1 VAPSDPLSSF
11 TPRVRAWFAAAFA
24 APTPAQAQAWPAIA
38 RGEHVLLSAPT
49 GSGKTLAAFLW
60 ALDRLSA
67 APAEDGSPGTRVVYV
82 SPLKALAYDIERNL
96 RTPLRGIGAGGVS
109 VGIRTGDTPQRE
121 RAAMLRNPPDILITT
136 PESLYLLLT
145 SRARETLSG
154 VEAVI
159 VDEIHAVAH
168 SKRGAH
174 LALTLERLEA
184 QVAGSRTGSR
194 TGAESRGG
202 VLVDVPADALRGSA
216 GAPEGGEI
224 RGESGGMPEEGGEAW
239 GDSGG
244 APGDGG
250 GTPGNEGG
258 VSGDETSSNDV
269 NARARASA
277 RVNTLQRIGLSA
289 TQNPLQEIGRFLVGP
304 HREVTILDAGVRK
317 PLDLQIEVPVES
329 MAEPD
334 AQPPAAPGDPP
345 RDPLEPVAGGESTRG
360 SIWPAIYPELLRLVN
375 EHNSTIVFVNN
386 RRAAERIALRLNE
399 LANARTAGAEDEHP
413 GSAAG
418 SGAGRSD
425 ADGGRESAP
434 PHEIARA
441 HHGSL
446 AREERTKVEE
456 LLKAGE
462 LPCLVATSSLEL
474 GIDMGAVDLVL
485 QIESP
490 KSVARGLQ
498 RIGRAGHGVG
508 EVSRGRI
515 FPKFRGDLLECAVLA
530 RRMHEGL
537 IEPTV
542 VPRNALDVLAQQI
555 VAIAVAAEP
564 DGVPVDDLH
573 ALVTSTYSYAEL
585 SRELLENVLDML
597 DGRYPSKEFGELRA
611 RIVWDRV
618 AGVIRARRGS
628 RQLAIANAGTI
639 PDRGLYAVTL
649 PDGRRVGELDEE
661 MVYEARPGQAFLLG
675 ASTWRIEEI
684 GRDRVIVTPAPGA
697 PGAVPFWKGD
707 SVGRPKELGEA
718 IGAFSRWAVEQ
729 EPQALQRDYDLDER
743 AARNLVDY
751 LREQQAAT
759 RVLPSERTIVVERFR
774 DEIGDWRICILSP
787 YGGRVHAAWGLAL
800 SGRVHERF
808 GLEADAIWSDD
819 GIVLRLP
826 DLDGGGLDGE
836 LDGGGGEVDGGESGG
851 SARAAAESMAGG
863 PPSLTEL
870 ILIEPDEVERAV
882 TAELGS
888 SALFGARFRENA
900 ARALLIPRAYPG
912 KRTPLWQQRL
922 KAQNLLEVAQ
932 RYSDFPIVLE
942 TYRECLRDVLD
953 VPGLEELLRGLST
966 REISLV
972 EVETPTASPFA
983 ASLLFDYVA
992 TYMYEGD
999 APNAERRAA
1008 ALSLDRDLL
1017 RELLGQEELRELIDP
1032 GALARVEADLQRRSQ
1047 LTRATDRDGLH
1058 DVLRQL
1064 GDLSHEEVVQRVFDG
1079 VDADGLLAELRRE
1092 RRAVRLRVGGEERYV
1107 AADEAGL
1114 YRDALGAV
1122 APGGLPEAFLGDVPD
1137 ALRVLVARYARTHGP
1152 FTTEEIRDRYRID
1165 MSAVLR
1171 ELERDGEIVR
1181 GELRP
1186 NSAQTSR
1193 PPSERVDQTIPA
1205 DGREWCDVE
1214 VLRRLRRASLA
1225 ALRKEIEPAD
1235 ARALAAFLPAW
1246 QGVDRDT
1253 GSRPPGGLSRSSA
1266 GVDRLREVLVP
1277 LQGLALPAEIWERD
1291 VLPRRTGAYSP
1302 TWMDSLCASGE
1313 VVWVGAGSLGRSSG
1327 RVALYF
1333 REDAPLIGPPSAPRP
1348 AGAASA
1354 SAASAVEHEL
1364 LRERLARGPCFFT
1377 DLLAEL
1383 DLAGEALREA
1393 LWDLVW
1399 AGEVTNDAW
1408 APLRAPHLTLARGG
1422 RADGLGSP
1430 GRTGGGG
1437 LAGTSR
1443 TPRTTVGRS
1452 RFAGRAAIGRRGRTQ
1467 SQVQGRWSLTGSLF
1481 GDPAAR
1487 GSSVVADSTSSSSS
1501 SSSPFSI
1508 PSHSTRPEP
1517 PSSQPPLPSPER
1529 RRALAELLLERYGI
1543 VTREQVLA
1551 EGVRGGFALLYDAFS
1566 QLETLGVCRRGYF
1579 VEGMGGAQFALPGAV
1594 ERLRAARSSA
1604 AGGQGAGTGSPADV
1618 TAGAGAVGHGRHAS
1632 TLVLAAADPAQPY
1645 GAALPWPPRERR
1657 EHGRR
1662 PARVAGAYLV
1672 MVQEEPVLY
1681 VERGGRGLITLG
1693 ADTGA
1698 GRTDGVGEHVLL
1710 ALRALAESVHAGQ
1723 VGRLALE
1730 RIDGE
1735 PAVGSRLESALV
1747 EYGFRTGPRRLTL
1760 SA

>member
-1 VAPSDPLSSF
+1 MPLSSF
-11 TPRVRAWFAAAFA
+11 TPQIREWFEAAFA
-24 APTPAQAQAWPAIA
+24 APTPAQVLAWPAIA

-60 ALDRLSA
+60 ALDRLS
-67 APAEDGSPGTRVVYV
+67 GGGVPGGDRPGDDASGKGVGERRLTRVVYV

-96 RTPLRGIGAGGVS
+96 RAPLRGIGATDVR

-121 RAAMLRNPPDILITT
+121 RAAMLREPPDILITT
-136 PESLYLLLT
+136 PESLYLMLT

-159 VDEIHAVAH
+159 VDEIHAVAAT
-168 SKRGAH
+168 KRGAH

-184 QVAGSRTGSR
+184 Q
-194 TGAESRGG
+194 
-202 VLVDVPADALRGSA
+202 
-216 GAPEGGEI
+216 
-224 RGESGGMPEEGGEAW
+224 
-239 GDSGG
+239 
-244 APGDGG
+244 
-250 GTPGNEGG
+250 
-258 VSGDETSSNDV
+258 
-269 NARARASA
+269 ARAGRPAA
-277 RVNTLQRIGLSA
+277 TVQRIGLSA
-289 TQNPLQEIGRFLVGP
+289 TQSPLEEIGRYLVGP
-304 HREVTILDAGVRK
+304 HREVTILDAGARK
-317 PLDLQIEVPVES
+317 ELDLRIEVPVES
-329 MAEPD
+329 MSEPD
-334 AQPPAAPGDPP
+334 AGSSTAPGDPP

-360 SIWPAIYPELLRLVN
+360 SIWPAIYPELLRLVQ

-386 RRAAERIALRLNE
+386 RRSAERVALRLNE
-399 LANARTAGAEDEHP
+399 LAK
-413 GSAAG
+413 
-418 SGAGRSD
+418 
-425 ADGGRESAP
+425 AD
-434 PHEIARA
+434 IARA

-508 EVSRGRI
+508 DVSRGRI
-515 FPKFRGDLLECAVLA
+515 FPKFRGDLLECAVVA

-537 IEPTV
+537 IESTV
-542 VPRNALDVLAQQI
+542 VPKNALDVLAQQI
-555 VAIAVAAEP
+555 VAISVAQQPAPGAGPLKGKDTLDSDDPEYL
-564 DGVPVDDLH
+564 DEGISVDELF
-573 ALVTSTYSYAEL
+573 ALVTRTYSYAEL

-618 AGVIRARRGS
+618 AGTIRARKGA

-707 SVGRPKELGEA
+707 SVGRPRELGVA

-729 EPQALQRDYDLDER
+729 DVDTLQRDYDLDPR
-743 AARNLVDY
+743 AARNLLDY
-751 LREQQAAT
+751 LREQQSAT

-787 YGGRVHAAWGLAL
+787 YGGRVHSAWALAL
-800 SGRVHERF
+800 TARIRECFS
-808 GLEADAIWSDD
+808 LEADAISSDD
-819 GIVLRLP
+819 GIVLHLP
-826 DLDGGGLDGE
+826 DLDAD
-836 LDGGGGEVDGGESGG
+836 DVESLP
-851 SARAAAESMAGG
+851 SAAD
-863 PPSLTEL
+863 LV
-870 ILIEPDEVERAV
+870 LIEPDEVAQAV

-900 ARALLIPRAYPG
+900 GRALLIPRAYPG
-912 KRTPLWQQRL
+912 RRTPLWQQRL
-922 KAQNLLEVAQ
+922 KSQNLLVLAK
-932 RYSDFPIVLE
+932 RYADFPILLE

-953 VPGLEELLRGLST
+953 LPGLETLLRGLHS

-983 ASLLFDYVA
+983 SSLLFDYVA

-999 APNAERRAA
+999 TPTAERRAA

-1032 GALARVEADLQRRSQ
+1032 GALARVEDDLQCRSRVA
-1047 LTRATDRDGLH
+1047 RATGRDGLH
-1058 DVLRQL
+1058 DVLRRV
-1064 GDLSHEEVVQRVFDG
+1064 GDLTPAEVSERVLEG
-1079 VDADGLLAELRRE
+1079 VDAAGLLRGLERE
-1092 RRAVRLRVGGEERYV
+1092 RRVVRLRLGGEERYV

-1122 APGGLPEAFLGDVPD
+1122 PPGGLPEAFLQDVPD
-1137 ALRVLVARYARTHGP
+1137 ALRVLVARFARSHGP
-1152 FTTEEIRDRYRID
+1152 FTTEELHARYGVD
-1165 MSAVLR
+1165 AGAVLR
-1171 ELERDGEIVR
+1171 ELERSGDLVR

-1186 NSAQTSR
+1186 GG
-1193 PPSERVDQTIPA
+1193 SE
-1205 DGREWCDVE
+1205 REWCDTE

-1235 ARALAAFLPAW
+1235 ARALAAFLPSW
-1246 QGVDRDT
+1246 QGIDRHS
-1253 GSRPPGGLSRSSA
+1253 GAGA

-1291 VLPRRTGAYSP
+1291 VLPRRIGAYSP
-1302 TWMDSLCASGE
+1302 AWLDSLCAAGE

-1333 REDAPLIGPPSAPRP
+1333 REDASSIGPPSAPRSSGAG
-1348 AGAASA
+1348 AGAAPSEPA
-1354 SAASAVEHEL
+1354 HEL
-1364 LRERLARGPCFFT
+1364 LRERLARGPAFFT

-1383 DLAGEALREA
+1383 PLAGEALREA

-1399 AGEVTNDAW
+1399 AGEATNDAW
-1408 APLRAPHLTLARGG
+1408 APLRAPHLALARGG
-1422 RADGLGSP
+1422 
-1430 GRTGGGG
+1430 GGGV
-1437 LAGTSR
+1437 AGGERGEAPAGGSR
-1443 TPRTTVGRS
+1443 AGRAVPSGRPMVARS
-1452 RFAGRAAIGRRGRTQ
+1452 RFGARRRGAQ
-1467 SQVQGRWSLTGSLF
+1467 AQVQGRWSLAGSLF
-1481 GDPAAR
+1481 GEV
-1487 GSSVVADSTSSSSS
+1487 S
-1501 SSSPFSI
+1501 
-1508 PSHSTRPEP
+1508 
-1517 PSSQPPLPSPER
+1517 PLPSPER
-1529 RRALAELLLERYGI
+1529 RRVLAELLLERYGI

-1551 EGVRGGFALLYDAFS
+1551 EGIRGGFALLYDAFS

-1579 VEGMGGAQFALPGAV
+1579 VEGLGGAQFALPGAV
-1594 ERLRAARSSA
+1594 ERLRAGRSPI
-1604 AGGQGAGTGSPADV
+1604 GGRTGQGSGAAQRSDADRGPR
-1618 TAGAGAVGHGRHAS
+1618 A
-1632 TLVLAAADPAQPY
+1632 LVLAAADPAQPY
-1645 GAALPWPPRERR
+1645 GAALPWPRR
-1657 EHGRR
+1657 EGQARR
-1662 PARVAGAYLV
+1662 PARVAGAYVVLV
-1672 MVQEEPVLY
+1672 EDEPVLY
-1681 VERGGRGLITLG
+1681 VERGGRGLVTL
-1693 ADTGA
+1693 ADVPFDVALNALAQAVRA
-1698 GRTDGVGEHVLL
+1698 GRTGK
-1710 ALRALAESVHAGQ
+1710 
-1723 VGRLALE
+1723 LALE

-1735 PAVGSRLESALV
+1735 PAIASELAGMLIDL
-1747 EYGFRTGPRRLTL
+1747 GFHSGPRKLTL